1 MQHKY
6 SHNEQSNPLEELQG
20 TIDSIVFQSDDTGF
34 TILHLVTSTKHKIT
48 VAGTFAQI
56 QPGER
61 LYIKGSW
68 KHHPK
73 FGKQFESKEYY
84 TTLPDTVV
92 GIEKYLSSGFIK
104 GIGKVYAK
112 KIVEYFGSQT
122 LEIIDKT
129 PQELR
134 HVDGIGAKRLEQIIE
149 SWHEQK
155 YIAQI
160 MVFLQSK
167 GVTSAFAT
175 KIYKKYQQNAIAILT
190 ENPYRMVQ
198 DIWGIGF
205 KTADTI
211 AQNMG
216 IPRTSVKRIKAGILH
231 IISETTGNGHLYVEL
246 AMLKEQTVT
255 LLEISAEE
263 QASEIKRALHELHD
277 DTSIK
282 VIPFGGM
289 HFITTSM
296 IYHTEKNIAANIN
309 RVLAY
314 KSNHEFDLGT
324 IFKELQTNQHVELH
338 EEQQKG
344 ILRALEHKVSIVT
357 GGPGTGKTTL
367 IKALLAVLE
376 THHVIYKLAAP
387 TGRAAKRMMEG
398 TKRHATTVHR
408 LLEIDPATMQFT
420 FNEQNTLKVDFL
432 IIDEASMIDVFLAN
446 AIVKALPSA
455 AHLVF
460 IGDIDQLP
468 SVGPGN
474 ILGDLINSTKVPVTK
489 LVHIFRQAQNSM
501 IITNAHRINQG
512 EFPTTQ
518 LPECKKDFYFIKED
532 APENIMGHINK
543 ILHIT
548 LPQHNI
554 SKDNCII
561 LTPMNRGG
569 AGTQTLNHQMQQL
582 LNPGNTDATLTSHGT
597 VYKVTDAVM
606 QIKNN
611 YDKHV
616 YNGDIGKIT
625 TIDTTDKTLTVEFD
639 NKLVVYQAAELD
651 ELVLSYAITIHKSQ
665 GSEYDAVIVPIFTQH
680 FALLAKNLIYT
691 AITRAKKLCIF
702 IGQPKAVAMAISNKK
717 TTKRIT
723 FLSIYLQEDLVCM

>member
-1 MQHKY
+1 MQHK
-6 SHNEQSNPLEELQG
+6 SSLNNQNNSFEELEG
-20 TIDSIVFQSDDTGF
+20 TIESIVFQSDDTGF
-34 TILHLVTSTKHKIT
+34 TILHLVTKTKHKIT
-48 VAGTFAQI
+48 VAGTFASI

-61 LYIKGSW
+61 VYLKGSW

-112 KIVEYFGSQT
+112 KIVEFFGSQT
-122 LEIIDKT
+122 LEIIDKN

-134 HVDGIGAKRLEQIIE
+134 HVEGIGAKRLEQIIE
-149 SWHEQK
+149 SWQEQK

-167 GVTSAFAT
+167 GVTSAFAA
-175 KIYKKYQQNAIAILT
+175 KIYKKYQQNAIAVLT
-190 ENPYRMVQ
+190 ENPYRLVQ
-198 DIWGIGF
+198 DVWGIGF

-211 AQNMG
+211 AKNMG
-216 IPRTSVKRIKAGILH
+216 IAPTSVKRIKAGILH
-231 IISETTGNGHLYVEL
+231 IISDATGNGHLYVEL
-246 AMLKEQTVT
+246 AQLKEQTCS
-255 LLEISAEE
+255 LLEISVTE
-263 QASEIKRALHELHD
+263 QAAEIKKALHELHD

-282 VIPFGGM
+282 VIPFSDM

-296 IYHTEKNIAANIN
+296 IYFTEKNIATHIN
-309 RVLAY
+309 RLLSY
-314 KSNHEFDLGT
+314 PTKHDFDLQT
-324 IFKELQTNQHVELH
+324 IFKDLQTNQHVELH

-376 THHVIYKLAAP
+376 QHHVIYKLAAP

-420 FNEQNTLKVDFL
+420 FNEQNTLKTDFL

-455 AHLVF
+455 AHVIF

-474 ILGDLINSTKVPVTK
+474 ILHDLIDSSKIAVTK

-532 APENIMGHINK
+532 LPENIMSHVNK

-548 LPQHNI
+548 LPQHHI
-554 SKDNCII
+554 SKDNAII

-569 AGTQTLNHQMQQL
+569 AGTQTLNHQMQEL
-582 LNPGNTDATLTSHGT
+582 LNPGNTHATITSHGT
-597 VYKVTDAVM
+597 IYKINDAIM

-616 YNGDIGKIT
+616 YNGDIGKISA
-625 TIDTTDKTLTVEFD
+625 IDTAEKTVTAEFD
-639 NKLVVYQAAELD
+639 NKTVIYQATELD
-651 ELVLSYAITIHKSQ
+651 ELVLAYAITIHKSQ

-680 FALLAKNLIYT
+680 FTLLAKNLIYT

-702 IGQPKAVAMAISNKK
+702 IGQPRAIAMAISNKK

-723 FLSIYLQEDLVCM
+723 FLSVYLQEDLVCM